1 MRMLAMS
8 VPRIV
13 PKSTANAAMIRV
25 FIMPS
30 SKKLW

>member
-8 VPRIV
+8 VPKIV
-13 PKSTANAAMIRV
+13 PKSTVNAAMISV
-25 FIMPS
+25 LTTPS